1 MIEWKENFHFGRQQH
16 LVLDEV
22 HVCDA
27 LVVIVV
33 VAVVVGL

>member
-1 MIEWKENFHFGRQQH
+1 MERKLDFGPTATFGP
-16 LVLDEV
+16 DEV